1 MIDPIRAVGK
11 SCKSRVM
18 HLTEREAGMLFISAL
33 VLNVVLVAL
42 LALQA

>member
-1 MIDPIRAVGK
+1 VMEMIKAVGK

-18 HLTEREAGMLFISAL
+18 HLTEWEAGMLFVSAL
-33 VLNVVLVAL
+33 ALNVVLVAL

>member
-18 HLTEREAGMLFISAL
+18 HLTEWEAGMLFVSAL
-33 VLNVVLVAL
+33 ALNVVLVAL